1 MTISDKQKVAQAF
14 LQATRNFES
23 EARDL
28 AVKRFNGG
36 GPIRIRSG
44 HVMVTAL
51 RQSPCGHHIPGRR
64 GVSDDI
70 EKTADKVTCPKCKE
84 MLE

>member
-1 MTISDKQKVAQAF
+1 MSTSDKQKVAQAF
-14 LQATRNFES
+14 PQATRNFQS

-28 AVKRFNGG
+28 VVKRFNGG
-36 GPIRIRSG
+36 DPIRIRSG

-51 RQSPCGHHIPGRR
+51 HQSLCGHHIPSQR

-70 EKTADKVTCPKCKE
+70 EKTADRVTCPKCKD
-84 MLE
+84 LLA